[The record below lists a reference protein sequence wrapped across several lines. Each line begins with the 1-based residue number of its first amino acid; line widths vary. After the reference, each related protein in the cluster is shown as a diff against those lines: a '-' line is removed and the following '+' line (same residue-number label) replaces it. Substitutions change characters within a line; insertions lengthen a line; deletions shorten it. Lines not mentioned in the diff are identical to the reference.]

1 MALKQVRPYSNR
13 AISIPNILTL
23 LRILL
28 TPLFIIL
35 ILKHVYAQA
44 LLVFALAGISDALDG
59 FIARCFDQRTL
70 LGAYLDPLADKLL
83 LVSSFVCLGVMKVLP
98 AWLAVIVITRDIIIV
113 LGIAILTITE
123 KAYDVQ
129 PSMVSKC
136 TTAVQLITIMVILV
150 HQSFG
155 LNQSF
160 GWLNLVLTP
169 LYWLVAGLTIFTGLH
184 YIYLGMGILQED
196 GEEP

>member
-1 MALKQVRPYSNR
+1 VFKQIQPYRNR

-35 ILKHVYAQA
+35 LLRHLYPQG

-59 FIARCFDQRTL
+59 FIARYFNQRTR

-83 LVSSFVCLGVMKVLP
+83 LVSALVCLAVLKVLP
-98 AWLAVIVITRDIIIV
+98 AWLAVIVITRDVIIV

-123 KAYDVQ
+123 MPYEVE
-129 PSMVSKC
+129 PSIVSKC
-136 TTAVQLITIMVILV
+136 TTTVQLLTIAAILL

-155 LNQSF
+155 LLSAA
-160 GWLNLVLTP
+160 LTP
-169 LYWLVAGLTIFTGLH
+169 LYWITACLTILSGLH
-184 YIYLGMGILQED
+184 YIYLGMVILQE
-196 GEEP
+196 ES

>member
-1 MALKQVRPYSNR
+1 MVLKQIRPYNDR

-28 TPLFIIL
+28 TPVFIIL
-35 ILKHVYAQA
+35 LLKHLYPQA
-44 LLVFALAGISDALDG
+44 LLVFAMAGISDALDG

-70 LGAYLDPLADKLL
+70 LGAYLDPVADKLL

-98 AWLAVIVITRDIIIV
+98 AWLAVLVITRDIIIF

-123 KAYDVQ
+123 KPYDVK
-129 PSMVSKC
+129 PSIVSKC
-136 TTAVQLITIMVILV
+136 TTAAQLVAIMVILL

-155 LNQSF
+155 RLTF
-160 GWLNLVLTP
+160 ALTP
-169 LYWLVAGLTIFTGLH
+169 LFWLVAGLTIFSGLH
-184 YIYLGMGILQED
+184 YIHLGMSILQDD
-196 GEEP
+196 GGQP

>member
-1 MALKQVRPYSNR
+1 VFKQIQPYRNR

-35 ILKHVYAQA
+35 LLRHLYPQG

-59 FIARCFDQRTL
+59 FIARYFNQRTR

-83 LVSSFVCLGVMKVLP
+83 LVSAFVCLAVLKVLP
-98 AWLAVIVITRDIIIV
+98 AWLAVIVITRDVIIV

-123 KAYDVQ
+123 MPYEVE
-129 PSMVSKC
+129 PSIVSKC
-136 TTAVQLITIMVILV
+136 TTTVQLLTIAAILL

-155 LNQSF
+155 LLSAA
-160 GWLNLVLTP
+160 LTP
-169 LYWLVAGLTIFTGLH
+169 LYWITACLTILSGLH
-184 YIYLGMGILQED
+184 YIYLGMVILQE
-196 GEEP
+196 ES

>member
-1 MALKQVRPYSNR
+1 MVLKQVRPYSNR

-35 ILKHVYAQA
+35 LLRHLYPQA
-44 LLVFALAGISDALDG
+44 LLVFVLAGISDGLDG
-59 FIARCFDQRTL
+59 FIARYFNQRTL

-98 AWLAVIVITRDIIIV
+98 AWLAVLVITRDIIIV

-123 KAYDVQ
+123 KPYDVK
-129 PSMVSKC
+129 PSIVSKC
-136 TTAVQLITIMVILV
+136 TTATQLFTITVILL

-155 LNQSF
+155 VLNF
-160 GWLNLVLTP
+160 ALTP
-169 LYWLVAGLTIFTGLH
+169 LYWLAAGLTIFSGLH

-196 GEEP
+196 G

>member
-1 MALKQVRPYSNR
+1 MVLKHVRPYSNR

-28 TPLFIIL
+28 TPVFIIL
-35 ILKHVYAQA
+35 ILKHLYPQA

-83 LVSSFVCLGVMKVLP
+83 LVSSFVCLGMMKVLP
-98 AWLAVIVITRDIIIV
+98 AWLAVLVIARDIIII
-113 LGIAILTITE
+113 LGIAILTITQ
-123 KAYDVQ
+123 KSYDVQ
-129 PSMVSKC
+129 PSGISKC
-136 TTAVQLITIMVILV
+136 TTATQLVTIMVILL

-155 LNQSF
+155 L
-160 GWLNLVLTP
+160 LNSALGP
-169 LYWLVAGLTIFTGLH
+169 LYWLVAGLTILSGMH
-184 YIYLGMGILQED
+184 YIFLGMGILQED
-196 GEEP
+196 EEAE

>member
-1 MALKQVRPYSNR
+1 MVLKPVRPYSNR

-35 ILKHVYAQA
+35 ILKRVYAQA

-83 LVSSFVCLGVMKVLP
+83 LVSSFVCLGVMQVLP

-123 KAYDVQ
+123 KTYDVQ

-136 TTAVQLITIMVILV
+136 TTAIQLITIMVILL
-150 HQSFG
+150 HQGFG
-155 LNQSF
+155 L
-160 GWLNLVLTP
+160 LNFALTP

>member
-1 MALKQVRPYSNR
+1 MVQRKIQPASNR

-35 ILKHVYAQA
+35 
-44 LLVFALAGISDALDG
+44 LLRRLYPQGLFVFALAGISDALDG
-59 FIARCFDQRTL
+59 FIARCFDQRTQ

-83 LVSSFVCLGVMKVLP
+83 LVSAFVCLGVLKVLP
-98 AWLAVIVITRDIIIV
+98 AWLAVVVITRDIIIV

-123 KAYDVQ
+123 KPYEVQ
-129 PSMVSKC
+129 PSIVSKC
-136 TTAVQLITIMVILV
+136 TTAAQLITVAVIL
-150 HQSFG
+150 

-160 GWLNLVLTP
+160 GLLATALIP
-169 LYWLVAGLTIFTGLH
+169 LYWLVAGLTIFSGLH
-184 YIYLGMGILQED
+184 YIYLGMAILQEEGDPD
-196 GEEP
+196 G